1 MKKVGQRKINTCY
14 HLYAE
19 SKKMIQMNFFT
30 NRLTDLE
37 SELMVSCQVWK
48 GSGAGADWELGIV
61 VYTLP
66 YLI

>member
-1 MKKVGQRKINTCY
+1 
-14 HLYAE
+14 
-19 SKKMIQMNFFT
+19 MIQMNSFT

-48 GSGAGADWELGIV
+48 GSGGRADWELGID

>member
-1 MKKVGQRKINTCY
+1 
-14 HLYAE
+14 
-19 SKKMIQMNFFT
+19 MIQMNSFT

-48 GSGAGADWELGIV
+48 GSGGGADWELGID

>member
-1 MKKVGQRKINTCY
+1 MCY

-19 SKKMIQMNFFT
+19 PEKMIQMNLFT
-30 NRLTDLE
+30 NRLTNLE

-48 GSGAGADWELGIV
+48 GSGGGIGWEFGID
-61 VYTLP
+61 VYALL